1 MQQALIESFKRN
13 IAAAAGVMAAAVI
26 AFAFAVIAIVY
37 AWQALAAWLGPRTGM
52 VAALLI
58 CAGLAA
64 LVAVILIVVLYRSAR
79 RQAGGDSATPEP
91 GTGDQAFQIGLLVA
105 EQLRQS
111 VKDNPM
117 KATLGAGLLGLVLGA
132 NPRLAR
138 AFVDY
143 SKELTQAHG
152 DRPDVPKQ

>member
-1 MQQALIESFKRN
+1 MDSFKRN
-13 IAAAAGVMAAAVI
+13 IAAAAGAIVAAVI

-37 AWQALAAWLGPRTGM
+37 LWQALAAWLGPQTGM
-52 VAALLI
+52 VVALLI

-64 LVAVILIVVLYRSAR
+64 LAAAILIILLFRSAR
-79 RQAGGDSATPEP
+79 QPGGESGRAAEP

-105 EQLRQS
+105 EQLRHS
-111 VKDNPM
+111 VQENPM
-117 KATLGAGLLGLVLGA
+117 KATLAAGVLGLVLGA

-143 SKELTQAHG
+143 SKQLTQARDNG
-152 DRPDVPKQ
+152 PGSPT